1 MRYDAL
7 KHCQL
12 AALLSGL
19 LLSGA
24 TATADE
30 SASEKLLAECQG
42 TWIRTNTNNGTK
54 NRVVKVIEGNKETVS
69 YFRNGMLTRAHQV
82 EIEVSATEHFNL
94 FTFKN
99 GVVIAGPDKGD
110 KFAGPHYYAFKIED
124 NTWYEVMQLLKGG
137 KGRPNVTQYQ
147 RMTVEEADQ
156 QAAESD
162 QKADQSAYTQ
172 SGPDVQLIKNTVHSF
187 AKGDID
193 GWLANFADDA
203 RYSHN
208 KWGNQQ
214 AKPIAELADVH
225 RELHTQIDGEVKVL
239 NEIYEVV
246 TVKGGGKH
254 GHAWL
259 HLEQNFKTGEIVH
272 VAVFVAFGINKQGKL
287 GYEWAIY
294 DTSGL
299 PDQAPYKPAS
309 GEGSDRDNGSSDDG
323 GRLARLL
330 RRVRERLLGSR

>member
-1 MRYDAL
+1 MRYNAL
-7 KHCQL
+7 KHCRL
-12 AALLSGL
+12 AALLGAL

-30 SASEKLLAECQG
+30 SASEKLLAKCQG
-42 TWIRTNTNNGTK
+42 TWIRTNTNNGAK
-54 NRVVKVIEGNKETVS
+54 NRVVKVIDGNKETVS
-69 YFRNGMLTRAHQV
+69 YFRNGMLTGAHQV
-82 EIEVSATEHFNL
+82 EIEVAATEHFNL
-94 FTFKN
+94 FTYRN
-99 GVVIAGPDKGD
+99 GVVIAGPDKGNT
-110 KFAGPHYYAFKIED
+110 FAGPNSYVFKIED
-124 NTWYEVMQLLKGG
+124 NTWYEVMRLLKGG
-137 KGRPNVTQYQ
+137 KGRPSVHQYK

-156 QAAESD
+156 QDAESD
-162 QKADQSAYTQ
+162 QTADQSAYTQ

-193 GWLANFADDA
+193 AWLANFSDDA

-208 KWGNQQ
+208 NWGNQQ
-214 AKPIAELADVH
+214 TKPIAELADVH

-299 PDQAPYKPAS
+299 PDQAPYKPAGGAGANS
-309 GEGSDRDNGSSDDG
+309 DNGSSD
-323 GRLARLL
+323 
-330 RRVRERLLGSR
+330 

>member
-1 MRYDAL
+1 MRYDTL
-7 KHCQL
+7 KRCQL
-12 AALLSGL
+12 AALLGTL
-19 LLSGA
+19 LISAA

-30 SASEKLLAECQG
+30 SASDNLLAECQG
-42 TWIRTNTNNGTK
+42 TWIRTNANNGAK
-54 NRVVKVIEGNKETVS
+54 NRVVKVIEGNKEMVS

-82 EIEVSATEHFNL
+82 EIEVAATEHFNL

-110 KFAGPHYYAFKIED
+110 KFAGPHSYAFKIED
-124 NTWYEVMQLLKGG
+124 NTWYEVMQLLKGE
-137 KGRPNVTQYQ
+137 KGRPSVHQYK
-147 RMTVEEADQ
+147 RMTVEQADQ
-156 QAAESD
+156 QDATQD
-162 QKADQSAYTQ
+162 QTTDHSAYTQ
-172 SGPDVQLIKNTVHSF
+172 SGPDVDLIKNAVHSF

-193 GWLANFADDA
+193 AWLANFADDA

-214 AKPIAELADVH
+214 TRPIAELADVH
-225 RELHTQIDGEVKVL
+225 RELHTQLDGEVKVL

-259 HLEQNFKTGEIVH
+259 HMEQHFKTGEIVH
-272 VAVFVAFGINKQGKL
+272 VAVFVALGINKQGKL

-299 PDQAPYKPAS
+299 PDQAPYKPAG
-309 GEGSDRDNGSSDDG
+309 GERSDSDNGSSDDD

-330 RRVRERLLGSR
+330 RRVRERLLGGR